1 MDRLLR
7 GLAAPLLC
15 IALAWPALA
24 AAPAV
29 PAGVT
34 AEKLGH
40 GWMFA
45 ANNGLTLYTYD
56 RDEGAPGS
64 SACIEEC
71 AVTWPP
77 FLAGD
82 GAQAVGGWGF
92 VTRPDGARQ
101 WAYKGRPVYFYAL
114 DAFAGA
120 TFGDGVGTVWRTAFQ
135 EIATPIDVRILS
147 TRLGQVLGD
156 AAGKTL
162 YAAEAAAG
170 GKPAACDAVCARTW
184 RPLAAPWL
192 ANPVDDWTVVAR
204 EDGTKQWAFKG
215 QPLFTYAGD
224 VNPGEVA
231 GHGVAGR
238 RAVVL
243 QPPPPLPPWAT
254 LQHSDAGEL
263 VANAQGLTVYAH
275 AFNPRNRRQNPRLI
289 ACNGECVDPEW
300 TPFVATAD
308 DKPVGSW
315 TILKRS
321 DGTLQ
326 WAYKGQRLYTHALDK
341 QPGDFK
347 GIRFG
352 GDRSFA
358 AIMRDGQPMQG
369 VTVGG

>member
-1 MDRLLR
+1 MR
-7 GLAAPLLC
+7 GLLVSLLVVAAS
-15 IALAWPALA
+15 WPLA
-24 AAPAV
+24 AAAAEPAV

-34 AEKLGH
+34 AAPQGH
-40 GWMFA
+40 GWLFA
-45 ANNGLTLYTYD
+45 ANNGMTLYTYD
-56 RDEGAPGS
+56 RDEGTPGG
-64 SACIEEC
+64 SACVEEC

-77 FLAGD
+77 FMAGD
-82 GAQAVGGWGF
+82 DAQAIGGWGF
-92 VTRPDGARQ
+92 ITRPEGGRQ
-101 WAYKGRPVYFYAL
+101 WAYKGKPVYFYAL
-114 DAFAGA
+114 DAFPGA
-120 TFGDGVGTVWRTAFQ
+120 TFGDGVGTVWRVAFQ
-135 EIATPIDVRILS
+135 EIATPIDVRIMP
-147 TRLGQVLGD
+147 TRLGQVLAD

-162 YAAEAAAG
+162 YAADGAAP
-170 GKPAACDAVCARTW
+170 PAACDAACRRQW
-184 RPLAAPWL
+184 QPLAAPWL
-192 ANPVDDWTVVAR
+192 ANAVDDWTVIAR
-204 EDGTKQWAFKG
+204 EDGLRQWAFKG
-215 QPLFTYAGD
+215 QALVTYAGD
-224 VNPGEVA
+224 VNPGETA
-231 GHGVAGR
+231 GHGVAGH

-254 LQHSDAGEL
+254 IQNSDAGEL
-263 VANAQGLTVYAH
+263 IANAQGRTVYAH

-300 TPFVATAD
+300 VPFAATPE

-326 WAYKGQRLYTHALDK
+326 WAYKGQRLYTHVLDK